1 VYGSPRGVNGGGPFS
16 RPGNKA
22 VTSPLSYGAQDE
34 SAQHESAQEESAQY
48 ERTMSM
54 SELMLEFRS

>member
-22 VTSPLSYGAQDE
+22 VTSPLSYGAQYE
-34 SAQHESAQEESAQY
+34 SVQHESAQY